1 MFRHHLGEE
10 AAVPPRPMLWD
21 HIDNSLLL
29 RQNETYRRRLVATRW
44 VAAASLGLATLAG
57 TGWWVQG
64 GSGLVGPEVA
74 TRATATK
81 PASGNLANQS
91 SASVAAVEKV
101 GAGSAGA
108 SHSAYGDVNATQAAK
123 ARSAAEIAS
132 SSGQAGR
139 TVRPQTDFG
148 ASSVRIGLEDGLAAS
163 TTTSNEVASAGTA
176 DSSPAGGTAS
186 QETAGKTRAAIATA
200 AVPAAGNQAQS
211 LGGTEN
217 LAGAAAANVATV
229 AAPRV
234 SSGVPAA
241 SSATV
246 AAAFV
251 PAGSAALPGQVGL
264 LAPTST
270 SLALTAPAALPNGLA
285 SLPLPAETAPA
296 VAVTDRKWQYGAS
309 YAAGTFNPNI
319 NFSREGVGADYAYN
333 PALGADSPALTEAAA
348 TEYRNN
354 LRPGFSQ
361 RIALVAKRHLTGN
374 WSLNTGAEFA
384 QASANS
390 SSTSAFVGEQLL
402 DLGQFS
408 TGGMRTTSFRYRTA
422 GIPVSLSYSNAE
434 KRGWSLYGRLGGV
447 VSALLGV
454 RSEVEGSPE
463 ATRTYSL
470 ASAGTPYRRVLGSIR
485 GAAGA
490 QYRPELG
497 GWAFT
502 LAPVAELGLVP
513 LNANPAQ
520 SYFAQS
526 RPYTFGLEASVGFGR

>member
-1 MFRHHLGEE
+1 M
-10 AAVPPRPMLWD
+10 PPRPMLWD

-29 RQNETYRRRLVATRW
+29 RQNETYRRRLAATRW
-44 VAAASLGLATLAG
+44 VAAASLVLATLAG
-57 TGWWVQG
+57 TGWWAQS
-64 GSGLVGPEVA
+64 GSGLVGTEVA
-74 TRATATK
+74 TRTAAPG
-81 PASGNLANQS
+81 PASNDPARSG
-91 SASVAAVEKV
+91 SASVAVAEEG

-108 SHSAYGDVNATQAAK
+108 SHSAYGDANATQAAG
-123 ARSAAEIAS
+123 ARNASGIAS
-132 SSGQAGR
+132 TSAQTGGAA
-139 TVRPQTDFG
+139 RPQTGFG
-148 ASSVRIGLEDGLAAS
+148 AASVRAGLEDGPVVSSA
-163 TTTSNEVASAGTA
+163 TSNDVASAGTA
-176 DSSPAGGTAS
+176 VGNPVGSTAS
-186 QETAGKTRAAIATA
+186 QETAGNNLATVATA
-200 AVPAAGNQAQS
+200 AVPASGNQKQRLS
-211 LGGTEN
+211 GTETPV
-217 LAGAAAANVATV
+217 GAAAGTAAAYMATA
-229 AAPRV
+229 AAPRIF
-234 SSGVPAA
+234 GDAPAA
-241 SSATV
+241 SSAAV
-246 AAAFV
+246 AASFV

-264 LAPTST
+264 LAPAST

-285 SLPLPAETAPA
+285 ALSLPAETAPA
-296 VAVTDRKWQYGAS
+296 VAAADHKWQYGAS
-309 YAAGTFNPNI
+309 YTAGTFNPNI
-319 NFSREGVGADYAYN
+319 NFSREGLGADYAYN

-354 LRPGFSQ
+354 LRPGLSQ

-374 WSLNTGAEFA
+374 WFLNTGAEFA
-384 QASANS
+384 QATATS

-408 TGGMRTTSFRYRTA
+408 TGAMRTTSFRYRTA

-434 KRGWSLYGRLGGV
+434 KRGWSVYGRLGGV

-490 QYRPELG
+490 QYRSELG
-497 GWAFT
+497 GWAFA
-502 LAPVAELGLVP
+502 LAPMAELGLVP

-526 RPYTFGLEASVGFGR
+526 RPYTFGLEASVEFGH